1 MPGTRR
7 VFIRP
12 YRITNIGGERLENR
26 QFSLREHLANI
37 ILPEEEIQSRVR
49 ELAEQIT
56 SHYLEQNAPGL
67 VVVGILRGAVVFMS
81 DLIRCLPLPLT
92 IDFMAISSYGGST
105 TSSGAVR
112 ILKDISES
120 IEGKHVLVVED
131 IVDTGLT
138 LNNLLDVLRAR
149 KPRSLA
155 VCALLNKPARRKVAV
170 AVDFC
175 GFEIPDEF
183 VVGYGLDFA
192 GQYRHLPY
200 IGVLKPEIYNTT

>member
-1 MPGTRR
+1 MDYSQAP
-7 VFIRP
+7 
-12 YRITNIGGERLENR
+12 L
-26 QFSLREHLANI
+26 SEHLAKI
-37 ILPEEEIQSRVR
+37 ILPEAEIMRRVG
-49 ELAEQIT
+49 ELAGQIT
-56 SHYLEQNAPGL
+56 ASYQAQSAADL

-81 DLIRCLPLPLT
+81 DLIRRLPLPLT

-105 TSSGAVR
+105 ESSGAVR

-138 LNNLLDVLRAR
+138 LQNLLDVLKAR
-149 KPRSLA
+149 KPLSLA
-155 VCALLNKPARRKVAV
+155 VCALLNKPSRRKAKVAV
-170 AVDFC
+170 DYC

-192 GQYRHLPY
+192 GHYRHLPY
-200 IGVLKPEIYNTT
+200 IGVLKPEIYEVT